1 VSAAGASA
9 LSRPDR
15 LWPAVTASVAAHLLF
30 LWLGVATRTPSALE
44 PGQQPIVARLVRLGE
59 PRPKELLP
67 RKEAPPPPAAEAPA
81 PDPAPVPTAAPSPK
95 AVAVPSTAPSAK
107 PAPPK
112 GPAKPGP
119 AERAGKPGGA
129 RLSSVLSQL
138 KQELQAGRPDGAQ
151 DGDAAEAGEGDQYL
165 GLVVRQ
171 LRQGYR
177 LPTTISDRERLFLTG
192 TVVLHIEADGRI
204 SRYELTRRSGNPA
217 FDEAL
222 ERAVRETRL
231 APPPPQLRDLYRQ
244 TGLEVVFKI

>member
-1 VSAAGASA
+1 VSGAGATA

-30 LWLGVATRTPSALE
+30 LWLGLATRKPSLLE

-81 PDPAPVPTAAPSPK
+81 PAPAPAEAPSPK
-95 AVAVPSTAPSAK
+95 AVAVPSAAASAK

-112 GPAKPGP
+112 AAAKPGP
-119 AERAGKPGGA
+119 AERTGKPGGA

-138 KQELQAGRPDGAQ
+138 KQELQAGRPDGDL

-192 TVVLHIEADGRI
+192 TVVLHIEADGRV
-204 SRYELTRRSGNPA
+204 SRYELTKRSGNSA

-231 APPPPQLRDLYRQ
+231 APPPPPLRDLYRQ